1 MEIPNRLVASKD
13 WKAICAY
20 LYLKKKFISRDGDA
34 GIYVTSRELA
44 SELGIKSNSTANL
57 IVRKLN
63 DFGYL
68 EALSESNGTFIQ
80 FNDECSR

>member
-1 MEIPNRLVASKD
+1 MEIPNKLVASKD

-20 LYLKKKFISRDGDA
+20 IYLKKKYISRDGDV
-34 GIYVTSRELA
+34 GVYVSSREIA

-63 DFGYL
+63 DLGYL
-68 EALSESNGTFIQ
+68 EASSEINGTFIQ
-80 FNDECSR
+80 FDDECSR